1 MKMRFISLWVVP
13 LAILAIPLFVLS
25 LEDEDAHSAG
35 CLPKNTVPNPS
46 SVCAGCHNDSLSR
59 WESNWNRPCTPYC
72 ISCHKKT
79 EMDRHH
85 TVGSELP
92 KAPPDAVLKLASKN
106 RTACFT
112 CHDLSHPRYDGV
124 RWKAASLYDRLFRNE
139 KRYKTYFLSERNEQ
153 GQLCLSCH

>member
-13 LAILAIPLFVLS
+13 LAILMIPLLGFS
-25 LEDEDAHSAG
+25 LEDEDAHSVG
-35 CLPKNTVPNPS
+35 CLPKNTIQNPS
-46 SVCAGCHNDSLSR
+46 SVCAGCHNDSMSR

-72 ISCHKKT
+72 MSCHKKT

-92 KAPPDAVLKLASKN
+92 KAPDEVLKLTAEKK
-106 RTACFT
+106 TACFT
-112 CHDLSHPRYDGV
+112 CHDLSHPRYDSV
-124 RWKAASLYDRLFRNE
+124 RWKAASLFNRLFHPE
-139 KRYKTYFLSERNEQ
+139 KRYKTYFLSEQNDQ